1 MIITYHGVG
10 FVKAQ
15 VGDLVVAF
23 NPIGKDSKEKTTRFG
38 ADLVLVGNNSS
49 RYNGID
55 QVTGGNK
62 ESFVIDGPGEYE
74 SNGMFIRGIQT
85 AGPNNTIN
93 TAYALNLDGIRLCH
107 LGNLAPGG
115 LTPDAKEA
123 IGSVDVLFVPIAEE
137 GGLDVKEAM
146 KVANSFEPA
155 MIVPVGYSEKDGEV
169 AVKAFLKEAG
179 GGDKTQITE
188 KLTIKKKDLDGKE
201 GEVVV
206 ITSF

>member
-23 NPIGKDSKEKTTRFG
+23 NPIGKDSKEPTTRFG
-38 ADLVLVGNNSS
+38 ADLVLVGNNSP
-49 RYNGID
+49 RYSG
-55 QVTGGNK
+55 VELVSGGNK
-62 ESFVIDGPGEYE
+62 ETFVIDGPGEYE
-74 SNGMFIRGIQT
+74 RNGMFIRGVQT
-85 AGPNNTIN
+85 AGPDGTIN
-93 TAYALNLDGIRLCH
+93 TAYALNIDGIRVCH

-123 IGSVDVLFVPIAEE
+123 IGAVDLLFVPIAEE
-137 GGLDVKEAM
+137 GGLDAKEAM

-155 MIVPVGYSEKDGEV
+155 MIVPVGYTEKGGE
-169 AVKAFLKEAG
+169 AAIKIFLKEAG
-179 GGDKTQITE
+179 VDKGEFTE

-206 ITSF
+206 VTSF

>member
-23 NPIGKDSKEKTTRFG
+23 NPIGKDSKEPTTRFG
-38 ADLVLVGNNSS
+38 ADLVLVGNNSP
-49 RYNGID
+49 RYSGVD
-55 QVTGGNK
+55 LVSGGNK
-62 ESFVIDGPGEYE
+62 ETFVIDGPGEYE
-74 SNGMFIRGIQT
+74 RNGMFIRGVQT
-85 AGPNNTIN
+85 AGPDGTMN
-93 TAYALNLDGIRLCH
+93 TAYALNIDGIRVCH

-123 IGSVDVLFVPIAEE
+123 IGTVDLLFVPIAEE
-137 GGLDVKEAM
+137 GGLDAKEAM
-146 KVANSFEPA
+146 KVANGFEPS
-155 MIVPVGYSEKDGEV
+155 MIVPVGYTEKGGE
-169 AVKAFLKEAG
+169 AAIKAFLKEAG
-179 GGDKTQITE
+179 NDKPEMVE